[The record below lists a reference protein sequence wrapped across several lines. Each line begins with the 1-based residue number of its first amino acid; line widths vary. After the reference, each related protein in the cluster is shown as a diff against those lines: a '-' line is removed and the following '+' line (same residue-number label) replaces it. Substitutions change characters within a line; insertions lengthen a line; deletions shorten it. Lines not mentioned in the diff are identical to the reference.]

1 LKLVLAYIQPFMAER
16 VTRLL
21 RQRVS
26 VFHLSDVRSFESG
39 SEEPELANR
48 VRVEVLVND
57 DHAITIAELIAQTI
71 NTGRAGDGIIAVCDL
86 GFAINVD
93 VGRRGSEVLDY

>member
-1 LKLVLAYIQPFMAER
+1 LKLVIAFLQPFMVER

-26 VFHLSDVRSFESG
+26 MFHVTDVRSFDSG
-39 SEEPELANR
+39 SEEPELVHR
-48 VRVEVLVND
+48 VRFEVPIND
-57 DHAITIAELIAQTI
+57 DNALTIAELIAQTV
-71 NTGRAGDGIIAVCDL
+71 NTGRVGDGIVLIADL
-86 GFAINVD
+86 NYAINVD